1 MCGCGNLSAVSPPL
15 AVIVNPR
22 IAGFAVQ
29 KLPRRLERDRTDI
42 GEEQLFVIARE
53 HFDCLFQ
60 GEPLHSLDVVHRL
73 AHRTTACPH
82 MPKLHALDT
91 PAYLLEHR
99 ANKTLNPAPP
109 AGTSQH
115 IT

>member
-1 MCGCGNLSAVSPPL
+1 MCGCGNLSAVGPPL

-22 IAGFAVQ
+22 IAGFAAQ

-73 AHRTTACPH
+73 AHRTTPGPH
-82 MPKLHALDT
+82 MPKRYH
-91 PAYLLEHR
+91 PASAVYRLKHP
-99 ANKTLNPAPP
+99 AKKTLYRN
-109 AGTSQH
+109 
-115 IT
+115 